1 MLLAQL
7 AQATTD
13 FNSYDFNSSY
23 SAASNADAATA
34 AGVGIVLMLIYLFFV
49 TIFSAIM
56 IVSMWKIFTKAGK
69 EGWAA
74 IIPIYNVIVEL
85 EIIRKPI
92 WWIVLMLIPFVN
104 LVVFIII
111 SLELAKVF
119 GKSAG
124 FGILLALVPIIGYP
138 MLAFG
143 DAKYQ
148 GAPGGGTAPQAPAQT
163 PPTPP
168 QAPTPPAQ
176 PTVM

>member
-13 FNSYDFNSSY
+13 FNNYNFDSSY
-23 SAASNADAATA
+23 SAASNTDAAAA

-49 TIFSAIM
+49 TIFGAIM
-56 IVSMWKIFTKAGK
+56 IVSLWKIFTKAGK
-69 EGWAA
+69 QGWAS
-74 IIPIYNVIVEL
+74 IIPIYNTIVEL
-85 EIIRKPI
+85 EIVGKPI

-104 LVVFIII
+104 IVVFIIV

-124 FGILLALVPIIGYP
+124 FGILLALVPIVGYP

-148 GAPGGGTAPQAPAQT
+148 GASGSSPAPQTPAQA

-168 QAPTPPAQ
+168 QAPTQ
-176 PTVM
+176 PTPPIVQ

>member
-1 MLLAQL
+1 MILAQL

-13 FNSYDFNSSY
+13 FNSYDFNSY
-23 SAASNADAATA
+23 STTTTTADATAT

-49 TIFSAIM
+49 TIFMVIM
-56 IVSMWKIFTKAGK
+56 IVSMWKIFVKAGK

-74 IIPIYNVIVEL
+74 IIPIYNTIVEL
-85 EIIRKPI
+85 EIIGKPI
-92 WWIVLMLIPFVN
+92 WWIVLMFIPVANF
-104 LVVFIII
+104 VVFIII

-124 FGILLALVPIIGYP
+124 FGILLAFFPFIGYP

-148 GAPGGGTAPQAPAQT
+148 GVSGGGPAPQAPIQT